1 MRGRVPV
8 GELARFSHVRA
19 FGNQSHKTANEP
31 RRMNM
36 SKVDDKDLNKIA
48 AGKVAVSGPDD
59 PGGATPLTVD
69 DDDGGGGGPDR
80 DDIEGQPP
88 AGGSTKPDLGG

>member
-1 MRGRVPV
+1 
-8 GELARFSHVRA
+8 
-19 FGNQSHKTANEP
+19 
-31 RRMNM
+31 M
-36 SKVDDKDLNKIA
+36 SKLDDKDLNKIA

-69 DDDGGGGGPDR
+69 DDGGGGGPDH